1 MVNDH
6 IIYQPI
12 VLRRRLSNKRYMTNP
27 KIQKP
32 KNPKNQTPYPIK
44 RIGIIGGGQ
53 LAKMS
58 ILAAKNMGFFVTVL
72 DSTPDC
78 PAAQIADQQIIGSL
92 YDPEK
97 ITALADVSD
106 VLTYDIEH
114 IDIQTLNRLHHDGC
128 TIYPQPAVL
137 EIIQDKFKQKQ
148 ILADKCIPVPHF
160 EAVEKPA
167 SLAKMG
173 FPIVQKARHGGYD
186 GKGVMVLKSQAD
198 LAFALKAPSM
208 IEEWIDFTKELAII
222 IARKQDGEMA
232 CYPVVEMVFDDN
244 TNICDIVAAPAQI
257 DDATTEQARQVALDA
272 VEALGGVGIFAVE
285 MFLTRTGEIL
295 VNEIAPRPHNSGHYT
310 IEACM
315 TSQFEQLIRIISG
328 LPLGGTELLKP
339 AAVMLNLLGEAGYTG
354 QPVIEGLQEALTI
367 PGLSFHFY
375 DKAITQP
382 ARKMGHITILDN
394 GLDKAMAKLQKVK
407 TILKIK
413 GKEKI

>member
-1 MVNDH
+1 M
-6 IIYQPI
+6 
-12 VLRRRLSNKRYMTNP
+12 KNP
-27 KIQKP
+27 KIKQKP
-32 KNPKNQTPYPIK
+32 KNQTLYPIK

-58 ILAAKNMGFFVTVL
+58 ILAAKNMGFFITVL
-72 DSTPDC
+72 DSTPEC

-97 ITALADVSD
+97 IRALAKVSD

-114 IDIQTLNRLHHDGC
+114 IDIQTLNRLHDDGY

-148 ILADKCIPVPHF
+148 KLANNGIPVPHF
-160 EAVEKPA
+160 QAIEESKPD
-167 SLAKMG
+167 SLASMG

-186 GKGVMVLKSQAD
+186 GKGVMVLKNQAD
-198 LAFALKAPSM
+198 LAFALKTPSM
-208 IEEWIDFTKELAII
+208 IEELIDFTKELAII
-222 IARKQDGEMA
+222 IARKPDGEMA
-232 CYPVVEMVFDDN
+232 CYPVVEMVFDDQ

-257 DDATTEQARQVALDA
+257 DTATAEQARQVALDA
-272 VEALGGVGIFAVE
+272 VEALGGIGIFGVE

-315 TSQFEQLIRIISG
+315 TSQFEQLIRAISG
-328 LPLGGTELLKP
+328 LPLGETQLLKP
-339 AAVMLNLLGEAGYTG
+339 AVMLNLLGEAGYTG
-354 QPVIEGLQEALTI
+354 EPVIEGLAEALSI
-367 PGLSFHFY
+367 AGLSFHFY
-375 DKAITQP
+375 DKAITKP

-394 GLDKAMAKLQKVK
+394 HLDKAMAKLQKVK

-413 GKEKI
+413 GKERI